1 VRPLDVLFIIIG
13 LLLLFAGLA
22 VVVMILTYVE
32 RKFLGRLQS
41 RLGPMR
47 TGPWGL
53 LQPIADSLKLVLKED
68 LMPAWASRFIFWL
81 APMVVAVP
89 SFMIWLAIIP
99 ASQELVIHKG
109 TEVIKLFELGLLYII
124 AFSALTT
131 VGMVI
136 AGWSSGNKFSSLG
149 GLRAAAQMVSFEV
162 PVIMAAVG
170 VGMLAGSIN
179 LQHIVDAQVPWID
192 PSRDLSAR
200 WPHTIFAVIQP
211 LGLFIFFTA
220 SLAEIGRT
228 PFDISQAES
237 ELVGGPLVEY
247 SSTHWAGFNLAEYM
261 NTFAIGAMTTLL
273 FLGGWHGPLLPG
285 WLWFLTKTFFVVLV
299 IFWIRGTFP
308 RLRVDQLM
316 AFAWQVLIPL
326 SFINIVV
333 TAITLYYGWPAWGL
347 TLISLAITLG
357 AGYLLYRLISAP
369 AREARARFYRRQEA
383 S

>member
-1 VRPLDVLFIIIG
+1 
-13 LLLLFAGLA
+13 
-22 VVVMILTYVE
+22 M
-32 RKFLGRLQS
+32 
-41 RLGPMR
+41 
-47 TGPWGL
+47 
-53 LQPIADSLKLVLKED
+53 
-68 LMPAWASRFIFWL
+68 
-81 APMVVAVP
+81 
-89 SFMIWLAIIP
+89 
-99 ASQELVIHKG
+99 IHKIPDA
-109 TEVIKLFELGLLYII
+109 TNLFELGLLYII

-170 VGMLAGSIN
+170 VAMLAGSIN
-179 LQHIVDAQVPWID
+179 LEHIVDAQVSGTVPI
-192 PSRDLSAR
+192 AGTR

-228 PFDISQAES
+228 PFDILQAES

-247 SSTHWAGFNLAEYM
+247 SSSHWSAFFLGEYM
-261 NTFAIGAMTTLL
+261 NTFAIGAMTSLL

-285 WLWFLTKTFFVVLV
+285 WLWFLIKTFFVVLV

-316 AFAWQVLIPL
+316 TFAWQVLIPL
-326 SFINIVV
+326 SFVNIVV
-333 TAITLYYGWPAWGL
+333 TAIVLYYGWPAWGL

-369 AREARARFYRRQEA
+369 AREARARFYRQQEA

>member
-1 VRPLDVLFIIIG
+1 MRPLDVLFIIIG

-68 LMPAWASRFIFWL
+68 LMPAWASRFVFWM
-81 APMVVAVP
+81 APMMVAVP
-89 SFMIWLAIIP
+89 SFMIWLAIP
-99 ASQELVIHKG
+99 AGRDLVIYKIPDA
-109 TEVIKLFELGLLYII
+109 TNLFELGLLYVI
-124 AFSALTT
+124 AFSSLTT

-136 AGWSSGNKFSSLG
+136 AGWSSGNKYSSLG

-162 PVIMAAVG
+162 PIIMAAVG

-179 LQHIVDAQVPWID
+179 LEHIVDAQLPWID
-192 PSRDLSAR
+192 PSRDLSAG

-285 WLWFLTKTFFVVLV
+285 WLWFLAKTFFVVLV

-357 AGYLLYRLISAP
+357 AGYFLYRLISAP
-369 AREARARFYRRQEA
+369 AREARARFYRHQEA